1 MNANSPMVINASDL
15 QENSD
20 AVSDDSRPTGS
31 FENTLAGAWDSYVEG
46 GGSRPANRSRQD
58 VAHKAAWLEVRRKFL
73 SKDGH
78 LARRSSGQQSALT

>member
-1 MNANSPMVINASDL
+1 MPYQTIQDL
-15 QENSD
+15 PEALRTHLPVSAQEIFRRAYN
-20 AVSDDSRPTGS
+20 
-31 FENTLAGAWDSYVEG
+31 GAWDSYVEG